1 MDWER
6 TRRAEPPP
14 GPERFARLD
23 WDDEQRHER
32 PPPPR
37 RGPDLAALFVVIDV
51 LRRAFPRV
59 LEDQLPTLLRELLL
73 TLRSLIDWY
82 LERLDRDSREPE
94 IEEIPID

>member
-23 WDDEQRHER
+23 PDDERRYER

-37 RGPDLAALFVVIDV
+37 RGPDLAALFLVIDA
-51 LRRAFPRV
+51 LRRVLPRE
-59 LEDQLPTLLRELLL
+59 LEGQLTALLRELLL